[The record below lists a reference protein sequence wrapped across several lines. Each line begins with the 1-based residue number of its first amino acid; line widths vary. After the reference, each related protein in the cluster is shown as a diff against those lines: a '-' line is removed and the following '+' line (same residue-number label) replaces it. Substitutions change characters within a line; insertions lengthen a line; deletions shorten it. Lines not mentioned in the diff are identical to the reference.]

1 MKNSRIVRTAAVAA
15 VLFATIGAN
24 AQSEASSKS
33 IPLHVE
39 ASLGACTPSNKVLPL
54 DVNVDLNYTFAKRF
68 SLHATTTTSYFMPKN
83 GATHDYNRATNLGG
97 GLGYVFLPEKN
108 DQLGD
113 F

>member
-15 VLFATIGAN
+15 VLFATIGAH

-54 DVNVDLNYTFAKRF
+54 DVNVDLNYILPRDSRF
-68 SLHATTTTSYFMPKN
+68 MPQQPLRILCRRTVQRTTTI
-83 GATHDYNRATNLGG
+83 ALRIWVEA
-97 GLGYVFLPEKN
+97 
-108 DQLGD
+108 
-113 F
+113 

>member
-39 ASLGACTPSNKVLPL
+39 ASLGAVHPAIRYCRSMLMST
-54 DVNVDLNYTFAKRF
+54 
-68 SLHATTTTSYFMPKN
+68 
-83 GATHDYNRATNLGG
+83 
-97 GLGYVFLPEKN
+97 
-108 DQLGD
+108 
-113 F
+113 

>member
-1 MKNSRIVRTAAVAA
+1 MKNSRIARTAAVAA

-68 SLHATTTTSYFMPKN
+68 SLHATTTTSYFMPKCLFF
-83 GATHDYNRATNLGG
+83 LGKIFS
-97 GLGYVFLPEKN
+97 LCH
-108 DQLGD
+108 
-113 F
+113 

>member
-54 DVNVDLNYTFAKRF
+54 DVNVDLNYTLPRDSRF
-68 SLHATTTTSYFMPKN
+68 MPQQPLRISCQRTAQRTTTI
-83 GATHDYNRATNLGG
+83 ALRIWVEA
-97 GLGYVFLPEKN
+97 
-108 DQLGD
+108 
-113 F
+113 